1 MPQRSAR
8 VKAFDRDFYRRFYS
22 DRATAVASRA
32 EMRARGRLIA
42 AYVEYVGCRVRGILD
57 VGCGLGLLRAP
68 LERAL
73 PRATYTGLEVSD
85 YLCERYGWTL
95 SSIADYAPRRKFD
108 LVVCDDVFQYI
119 GTRDAARG
127 IANLGRLCRGVLYFG
142 ALTARD
148 WRENADRRR
157 TDSDV
162 HLREADW
169 YRRRLSKYFRQ
180 AGAGFWI
187 RRGAPLVT
195 WELES

>member
-1 MPQRSAR
+1 MPHPVR
-8 VKAFDRDFYRRFYS
+8 FDRSYYRRFYFES
-22 DRATAVASRA
+22 ATAVTSRA

-42 AYVEYVGCRVRGILD
+42 AYVELIDGPVRSILD
-57 VGCGLGLLRAP
+57 AGCGTGLLRAP

-85 YLCERYGWTL
+85 YLCERYGWVRG
-95 SSIADYAPRRKFD
+95 SICDYAPRRTFD
-108 LVVCDDVFQYI
+108 LVVCYDVFQYL

-127 IANLGRLCRGVLYFG
+127 LANLGRLCRGVLYFT

-148 WRENADRRR
+148 WRENCDQRY
-157 TDSDV
+157 TDPDV

-169 YRRRLSKYFRQ
+169 YRQRLLRKFRPV
-180 AGAGFWI
+180 GAGLWI

-195 WELES
+195 WELEQS

>member
-1 MPQRSAR
+1 MGSPR
-8 VKAFDRDFYRRFYS
+8 VSRFDRDFYRQFYS
-22 DRATAVASRA
+22 DRATAVTSAA

-42 AYVEYVGCRVRGILD
+42 AYVEHVGCRVRGILD
-57 VGCGLGLLRAP
+57 AGCGIGLMRTTL
-68 LERAL
+68 LRAL

-85 YLCERYGWTL
+85 YLCERYGWVKG
-95 SSIADYAPRRKFD
+95 SIADYAPRRKFD
-108 LVVCDDVFQYI
+108 LIVCDDVFQYLD
-119 GTRDAARG
+119 TRDAARG

-142 ALTARD
+142 ALTAGD
-148 WRENADRRR
+148 WRTNADRRR

-169 YRRRLSKYFRQ
+169 YRKRLLKNFRP

-187 RRGAPLVT
+187 RRGAPLVI